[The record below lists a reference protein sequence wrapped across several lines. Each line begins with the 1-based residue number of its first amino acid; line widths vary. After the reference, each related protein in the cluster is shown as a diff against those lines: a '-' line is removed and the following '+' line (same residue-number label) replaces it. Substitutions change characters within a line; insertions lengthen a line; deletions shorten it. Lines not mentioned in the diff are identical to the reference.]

1 MLFSRPPAI
10 THPMAFELDSRLAGS
25 SIELGRLGRS
35 RVLLKNNA
43 HFIWLLL
50 VPETTVTELHEL
62 PTEQFDEVCSLTRQL
77 SIWVKDTFHVDKI
90 NVAAIGNIVNQLHIH
105 IVGRNRGDVA
115 WPGTVWACDEKRP
128 FSDAKLLDFQT
139 RFTLAFNSIPSS

>member
-1 MLFSRPPAI
+1 
-10 THPMAFELDSRLAGS
+10 MAFELDPRLAGS

-50 VPETTVTELHEL
+50 VPETAVTEFHEL
-62 PTEQFDEVCSLTRQL
+62 PAEQFEEVCGHTRQL
-77 SIWVKDTFHVDKI
+77 STWVKEAFHVDKI

-128 FSDAKLLDFQT
+128 FSDGELLDFQT
-139 RFTLAFNSIPSS
+139 RFTLAFTSTKSS